1 MNKAT
6 KKVLALFMSFTMVF
20 GMMTIV
26 SADTQKTITVTMTIE
41 RFTIGQGFLVEPTN
55 VEVNEGATVKDV
67 MEKLAQE
74 KNVKINAT
82 SSTYGYYLDSISYAD
97 TGKLNIPQS
106 ILDMPSIDV
115 NYGYGPLHYDAPT
128 NTSTNTLFEDE
139 QKLGSGS
146 YTDLAGW
153 MYGIN
158 NAESSVGM
166 DSQPVK
172 DGDVVRLQFSVYAG
186 GADIGFTSWY
196 DNIASAKLANKDALI
211 KKVAATTGNDKYDTK
226 RNDAIKVL
234 EKYDAS
240 QEEVDSA
247 YNNYNEEETTTP
259 EVTTSTEETTTPE
272 VTTSTEET
280 TTPDATTQKITV
292 KKAAIKSAKNVKKN
306 KIKLTIKKVAGA
318 KGYQVRYATNKK
330 FKKAVVKTTTKTTY
344 TIKKLKKKKTYYVQV
359 RAFKKS
365 GKTRVYG
372 NWSNRKRV
380 KITK

>member
-1 MNKAT
+1 MNKVT
-6 KKVLALFMSFTMVF
+6 KRVMALFMSLTMVL

-55 VEVNEGATVKDV
+55 VEVKEGATVKDV

-115 NYGYGPLHYDAPT
+115 DYGYGPQHYDAPT
-128 NTSTNTLFEDE
+128 NTSTNALFENE
-139 QKLGSGS
+139 QKLGGGS

-158 NAESSVGM
+158 NVESSVGM

-186 GADIGFTSWY
+186 GADIGFTSY
-196 DNIASAKLANKDALI
+196 YENIVSAKLANKDQLI
-211 KKVAATTGNDKYDTK
+211 KKVAAVASNSKYDAK
-226 RNDAIKVL
+226 RADAIKVL

-247 YNNYNEEETTTP
+247 YKKLGEEETTKK
-259 EVTTSTEETTTPE
+259 V
-272 VTTSTEET
+272 
-280 TTPDATTQKITV
+280 TV

-344 TIKKLKKKKTYYVQV
+344 TIKKLKKKKTYYVRV

-372 NWSNRKRV
+372 KWSNRKRV

>member
-1 MNKAT
+1 MNKVT
-6 KKVLALFMSFTMVF
+6 KRVMALFMSLTMVL

-55 VEVNEGATVKDV
+55 VEVKEGATVKDV

-82 SSTYGYYLDSISYAD
+82 SSTEGYYLDSISYAD

-115 NYGYGPLHYDAPT
+115 DYGDGYGPQHYDAPT
-128 NTSTNTLFEDE
+128 NTSTNALFEDE
-139 QKLGSGS
+139 QKLGGGS

-158 NAESSVGM
+158 NVEPPAGM
-166 DSQPVK
+166 DSKPVK

-186 GADIGFTSWY
+186 GADIGFTSY
-196 DNIASAKLANKDALI
+196 YENIVSAKLANKDALI
-211 KKVAATTGNDKYDTK
+211 KKVAATTGNSKYDAK
-226 RNDAIKVL
+226 RTDAIKVL

-240 QEEVDSA
+240 QKEVDSV
-247 YNNYNEEETTTP
+247 YNSYN
-259 EVTTSTEETTTPE
+259 
-272 VTTSTEET
+272 EET

-292 KKAAIKSAKNVKKN
+292 KKATIKSAKNIKKN
-306 KIKLTIKKVAGA
+306 KIKLTIDNNSQTPI
-318 KGYQVRYATNKK
+318 YIH
-330 FKKAVVKTTTKTTY
+330 TTKTTY

>member
-1 MNKAT
+1 MNKVT
-6 KKVLALFMSFTMVF
+6 KKVMALFMSLTMVL

-26 SADTQKTITVTMTIE
+26 SADTQKKITVTMTIE

-55 VEVNEGATVKDV
+55 VEVKEGATVKDV

-115 NYGYGPLHYDAPT
+115 DYGYGPQHYDAPT
-128 NTSTNTLFEDE
+128 NTSTNALFEDE
-139 QKLGSGS
+139 QKLGGGS

-158 NAESSVGM
+158 NVESSVGM

-186 GADIGFTSWY
+186 GADIGFTSY
-196 DNIASAKLANKDALI
+196 YENIVSAKLANKDALI
-211 KKVAATTGNDKYDTK
+211 KKVAATTGNSKYDAK
-226 RNDAIKVL
+226 RTDAIKVL

-240 QEEVDSA
+240 QKEVDSV
-247 YNNYNEEETTTP
+247 YNSYNEETTTP
-259 EVTTSTEETTTPE
+259 EVTTP
-272 VTTSTEET
+272 TEET

-292 KKAAIKSAKNVKKN
+292 KKATIKSAKNVKKN

-344 TIKKLKKKKTYYVQV
+344 IIKKLKKKKTYYVQV

-372 NWSNRKRV
+372 KWSNRKRV

>member
-1 MNKAT
+1 MNKVT
-6 KKVLALFMSFTMVF
+6 KRVMALFMSLTMVL

-41 RFTIGQGFLVEPTN
+41 RFTIGQVFLVEPTN
-55 VEVNEGATVKDV
+55 VEVKEGATVKDV

-82 SSTYGYYLDSISYAD
+82 SYTYGYYLDSISYAD

-115 NYGYGPLHYDAPT
+115 DYEHGPQHYDAPT
-128 NTSTNTLFEDE
+128 NTSTNALFEDE
-139 QKLGSGS
+139 QKLGGGS

-158 NAESSVGM
+158 NVESSVGM
-166 DSQPVK
+166 DSKPVK

-186 GADIGFTSWY
+186 GADIGFTSY
-196 DNIASAKLANKDALI
+196 YENIVSAKLANKDALI
-211 KKVAATTGNDKYDTK
+211 KKVAATTGNSKYDAK
-226 RNDAIKVL
+226 RTDAIKVL

-240 QEEVDSA
+240 QKEVDSV
-247 YNNYNEEETTTP
+247 YNSYN
-259 EVTTSTEETTTPE
+259 
-272 VTTSTEET
+272 EET

-292 KKAAIKSAKNVKKN
+292 KKATIKSAKNVKKN

>member
-1 MNKAT
+1 MNKVT
-6 KKVLALFMSFTMVF
+6 KRVMALFMSLTMVL

-55 VEVNEGATVKDV
+55 VEVKEGATVKDV

-115 NYGYGPLHYDAPT
+115 DYGYGPQHYDAPT
-128 NTSTNTLFEDE
+128 NTSTNALFEDE
-139 QKLGSGS
+139 QKLGGGS

-158 NAESSVGM
+158 NVESSVGM

-186 GADIGFTSWY
+186 GADIGFTSY
-196 DNIASAKLANKDALI
+196 YENIVSAKLANKDALI
-211 KKVAATTGNDKYDTK
+211 KKVAATTGNDKYDAK
-226 RNDAIKVL
+226 RTDAIKVL

-247 YNNYNEEETTTP
+247 YKKLGEEETTTP
-259 EVTTSTEETTTPE
+259 EVTT
-272 VTTSTEET
+272 
-280 TTPDATTQKITV
+280 QKIKV
-292 KKAAIKSAKNVKKN
+292 KKATIKSAKNVKKN

-330 FKKAVVKTTTKTTY
+330 FKKAVVKTTTKRTY
-344 TIKKLKKKKTYYVQV
+344 TIKKLKKNKTYYVQV
-359 RAFKKS
+359 RAFKKA
-365 GKTRVYG
+365 GTVRKYG
-372 NWSNRKRV
+372 AWSNRKRV

>member
-1 MNKAT
+1 MNKVT
-6 KKVLALFMSFTMVF
+6 KRVMALFMSLTMVL

-55 VEVNEGATVKDV
+55 VEVKEGATVKDV

-82 SSTYGYYLDSISYAD
+82 SYTYGYYLDSISYAD

-115 NYGYGPLHYDAPT
+115 DYEHGPQHYDAPT
-128 NTSTNTLFEDE
+128 NTSTNALFEDE
-139 QKLGSGS
+139 QKLGGGS

-158 NAESSVGM
+158 NVESSVGM
-166 DSQPVK
+166 DSKPVK

-186 GADIGFTSWY
+186 GADIGFTSY
-196 DNIASAKLANKDALI
+196 YENIVSAKLANKDALI
-211 KKVAATTGNDKYDTK
+211 KKVAATTGNSKYDAK
-226 RNDAIKVL
+226 RTDAIKVL

-240 QEEVDSA
+240 QKEVDSV
-247 YNNYNEEETTTP
+247 YNSYN
-259 EVTTSTEETTTPE
+259 
-272 VTTSTEET
+272 EET

-292 KKAAIKSAKNVKKN
+292 KKATIKSAKNVKKN

-372 NWSNRKRV
+372 KWSNRKRV

>member
-1 MNKAT
+1 MNKVT
-6 KKVLALFMSFTMVF
+6 KKVMALFMSLTMVL

-41 RFTIGQGFLVEPTN
+41 RFTIGQEFLVEPTN
-55 VEVNEGATVKDV
+55 VEVKEGATVKDV

-97 TGKLNIPQS
+97 TGKINIPQS

-115 NYGYGPLHYDAPT
+115 DYGYGPQHYDAPT
-128 NTSTNTLFEDE
+128 NTSTNALFEDE
-139 QKLGSGS
+139 QKLGGGS

-158 NAESSVGM
+158 NVESSVGM

-186 GADIGFTSWY
+186 GADIGFTSY
-196 DNIASAKLANKDALI
+196 YKNIASAKLANKDALI
-211 KKVAATTGNDKYDTK
+211 KKVAATTGNSKYDAK
-226 RNDAIKVL
+226 RTDAIKVL

-247 YNNYNEEETTTP
+247 YNSYN
-259 EVTTSTEETTTPE
+259 
-272 VTTSTEET
+272 EET
-280 TTPDATTQKITV
+280 TTPDATTQKIKV
-292 KKAAIKSAKNVKKN
+292 KKATIKSAKNVKKN

>member
-1 MNKAT
+1 MNKVT
-6 KKVLALFMSFTMVF
+6 KKVMAFFMSLTMVL

-26 SADTQKTITVTMTIE
+26 SADTQKKITVTMTIE

-55 VEVNEGATVKDV
+55 VEVKEGATVKDV

-115 NYGYGPLHYDAPT
+115 DYGYGPQHYDAPT
-128 NTSTNTLFEDE
+128 NTSTNALFEDE
-139 QKLGSGS
+139 QKLGGGS

-158 NAESSVGM
+158 NVESSVGM

-186 GADIGFTSWY
+186 GADIGFTSY
-196 DNIASAKLANKDALI
+196 YENIVSAKLANKDALI
-211 KKVAATTGNDKYDTK
+211 KKVAATTGNDKYDAK
-226 RNDAIKVL
+226 RTDAIKVL

-247 YNNYNEEETTTP
+247 YKKLGEEETTTP
-259 EVTTSTEETTTPE
+259 EVTT
-272 VTTSTEET
+272 
-280 TTPDATTQKITV
+280 QKIKV
-292 KKAAIKSAKNVKKN
+292 KKATIKSAKNVKKN

-330 FKKAVVKTTTKTTY
+330 FKKAVVKTTTKRTY
-344 TIKKLKKKKTYYVQV
+344 TIKKLKKNKTYYVQV
-359 RAFKKS
+359 RAFKKA
-365 GKTRVYG
+365 GKVRKYG
-372 NWSNRKRV
+372 AWSNRKRV

>member
-1 MNKAT
+1 MNKVT
-6 KKVLALFMSFTMVF
+6 KRVMALFMSLTMVL

-55 VEVNEGATVKDV
+55 VEVKEGATVKDV

-82 SSTYGYYLDSISYAD
+82 SYTYGYYLDSISYAD

-115 NYGYGPLHYDAPT
+115 DYEHGPQHYDAPT
-128 NTSTNTLFEDE
+128 NTSTNALFEDE
-139 QKLGSGS
+139 QKLGGGS

-158 NAESSVGM
+158 NVESSVGM
-166 DSQPVK
+166 DSKPVK

-186 GADIGFTSWY
+186 GADIGFTSY
-196 DNIASAKLANKDALI
+196 YENIVSAKLANKDALI
-211 KKVAATTGNDKYDTK
+211 KKVAATTGNSKYDAK
-226 RNDAIKVL
+226 RTDAIKVL

-240 QEEVDSA
+240 QKEVDSV
-247 YNNYNEEETTTP
+247 YNSYN
-259 EVTTSTEETTTPE
+259 
-272 VTTSTEET
+272 EET

-292 KKAAIKSAKNVKKN
+292 KKATIKSAKNVKKN

>member
-1 MNKAT
+1 MNKVT
-6 KKVLALFMSFTMVF
+6 KRVMALFMSLTMVL

-55 VEVNEGATVKDV
+55 VEVKEGATVKDV

-115 NYGYGPLHYDAPT
+115 DYGYGPQHYDAPT
-128 NTSTNTLFEDE
+128 NTSTNALFENE
-139 QKLGSGS
+139 QKLGGGS

-158 NAESSVGM
+158 NVESSVGM

-186 GADIGFTSWY
+186 GADIGFTSY
-196 DNIASAKLANKDALI
+196 YENIVSAKLANKDALI
-211 KKVAATTGNDKYDTK
+211 KKVAATTGNDKYDAK
-226 RNDAIKVL
+226 RTDAIKVL

-247 YNNYNEEETTTP
+247 YKKLGEEETTKK
-259 EVTTSTEETTTPE
+259 V
-272 VTTSTEET
+272 
-280 TTPDATTQKITV
+280 TV

-344 TIKKLKKKKTYYVQV
+344 TIKKLKKKKTYYVRV

-372 NWSNRKRV
+372 KWSNRKRV

>member
-1 MNKAT
+1 MNKIT
-6 KKVLALFMSFTMVF
+6 KKVLALLMSLTMVF

-26 SADTQKTITVTMTIE
+26 SADAQKTITVTMTIE

-115 NYGYGPLHYDAPT
+115 DYGYGPQHYDAPT

-158 NAESSVGM
+158 NAESPVGM

-259 EVTTSTEETTTPE
+259 
-272 VTTSTEET
+272 
-280 TTPDATTQKITV
+280 DATTQKITV

-306 KIKLTIKKVAGA
+306 KIKLTIKKVVGA

>member
-1 MNKAT
+1 MNKVT
-6 KKVLALFMSFTMVF
+6 KRVMALFMSLAMVL

-55 VEVNEGATVKDV
+55 VEVKEGATVKDV

-115 NYGYGPLHYDAPT
+115 DYGYGPQHYDAPT
-128 NTSTNTLFEDE
+128 NTSTNALFEDE
-139 QKLGSGS
+139 QKLGGGS

-158 NAESSVGM
+158 NVESSVGM

-186 GADIGFTSWY
+186 GADIGFTSY
-196 DNIASAKLANKDALI
+196 YENIVSAKLANKDALI
-211 KKVAATTGNDKYDTK
+211 KKVAATTGNSKYDAK
-226 RNDAIKVL
+226 RTDAIKVL

-240 QEEVDSA
+240 QKEVDSA
-247 YNNYNEEETTTP
+247 YKSYN
-259 EVTTSTEETTTPE
+259 
-272 VTTSTEET
+272 EET

-344 TIKKLKKKKTYYVQV
+344 IIKKLKKKKTYYVRV

-372 NWSNRKRV
+372 KWSNRKRV

>member
-1 MNKAT
+1 MNKVT
-6 KKVLALFMSFTMVF
+6 KKVLALFMSFTMVL

-67 MEKLAQE
+67 MEKLAQK

-82 SSTYGYYLDSISYAD
+82 SSTYGYYIDSISYAD

-115 NYGYGPLHYDAPT
+115 DYGYGPQHYDAPT

-139 QKLGSGS
+139 QKLGGGS
-146 YTDLAGW
+146 YTGLAGW
-153 MYGIN
+153 MYGVN
-158 NAESSVGM
+158 NAESSVSM

-211 KKVAATTGNDKYDTK
+211 KKVAATTGNDKYDAK

-247 YNNYNEEETTTP
+247 YNSYNE
-259 EVTTSTEETTTPE
+259 
-272 VTTSTEET
+272 EET

-365 GKTRVYG
+365 GKVRKYG
-372 NWSNRKRV
+372 AWSNRKRV

>member
-1 MNKAT
+1 MNKVT
-6 KKVLALFMSFTMVF
+6 KKVMALFMSLTMVL

-26 SADTQKTITVTMTIE
+26 SADTQKKITVTMTIE

-55 VEVNEGATVKDV
+55 VEVKEGATVKDV

-115 NYGYGPLHYDAPT
+115 NYGYGPQHYDAPT
-128 NTSTNTLFEDE
+128 NTSTNALFEDE
-139 QKLGSGS
+139 QKLGGGS

-158 NAESSVGM
+158 NVESSVGM

-186 GADIGFTSWY
+186 GADIGFTSY
-196 DNIASAKLANKDALI
+196 YENIVSAKLANKDALI
-211 KKVAATTGNDKYDTK
+211 KKVAATTGNSKYDAK
-226 RNDAIKVL
+226 RTDAIKVL

-240 QEEVDSA
+240 QKEVDSV
-247 YNNYNEEETTTP
+247 YNSYN
-259 EVTTSTEETTTPE
+259 
-272 VTTSTEET
+272 EET

-292 KKAAIKSAKNVKKN
+292 KKATIKSAKNVKKN

-330 FKKAVVKTTTKTTY
+330 FKKAVVRTTTKTTY